1 MLLPPGSLF
10 QQIIF
15 PQDIFRNSND
25 NLVRTLR
32 LNDSLEKLTRD
43 ESVGVNILREDRIG
57 SPIDMIHRAVEIM
70 R

>member
-1 MLLPPGSLF
+1 MLPSGSLS

-15 PQDIFRNSND
+15 LQDIFRNHND

-32 LNDSLEKLTRD
+32 LNDSLEKLARD
-43 ESVGVNILREDRIG
+43 KSVGVNILQEDRIG
-57 SPIDMIHRAVEIM
+57 SPIDMTHRTVEIM